1 MKLELADTSRAAY
14 AGKKMLCDVH
24 VTGKASVPFIIP
36 RLVSFDCTD
45 VRRNCQV
52 CSFAECRCGELLVQ
66 ASSRNILSLLG
77 KADSTVAKQL
87 RIWMGVCE
95 DCRVKVQR
103 TQNVEE
109 LRVSPRAD
117 TFLPSAEYVTRECYF
132 LGHGLLPNRP
142 YALECYCY
150 PDPTTQ
156 RAVLVAE
163 KASPLRDMIETY
175 KFKPGGLEIFRKDP
189 EQLFR
194 EVYSDFASN
203 VHRIVGRS
211 ALQTAFDLV
220 FHSVLQF
227 RFQGV
232 ELRRG
237 WVEGFVLGDS
247 GQGKTEMSLCLL
259 NHYGLGDRVQG
270 EGSST
275 AGLIGG
281 LEKMGDRWIL
291 VWGRIP
297 QMDRRLLIIDEF
309 GGISEE
315 DVARLSDIR
324 STGIA
329 EITKIRTERTSA
341 RTRLV
346 MMSNTRDGQPLGTYN
361 TGVEALKGVFG
372 HAEDVRR
379 LDFAL
384 CVATSEVGI
393 DVLNSP
399 IPAMPHVYT
408 QELCRDLILWAWS
421 REPSQVRFAEGVEDA
436 ILREAMALSERYS
449 AFIPLIEPADTRIK
463 LARLAV
469 ACACRCFSSDTEGN
483 VIVGSE
489 HVEFV
494 VKFLR
499 ECYDSP
505 FMSYDRYSDKARSEA
520 VFNDG
525 EYERAVEEWYKL
537 PNWREAIVVLD
548 ALGNPF
554 RMFEISEQLGL
565 DPWDAK
571 EIIRFLSRYRM
582 VQTLPAGYRKLSK
595 MQAFLRSLTE
605 EGSKWAKSV

>member
-1 MKLELADTSRAAY
+1 MGKAKISLADTSRAQY
-14 AGKKMLCDVH
+14 AGRKLDCEVY
-24 VTGKASVPFIIP
+24 VTGKGSTPFIIP
-36 RLVSFDCTD
+36 KLVYFDCSG
-45 VRRNCQV
+45 VKKNCQL
-52 CSFAECRCGELLVQ
+52 CHFAESRSGELLVQ

-87 RIWMGVCE
+87 RNWMGVCE
-95 DCRVKVQR
+95 DCRVKVR
-103 TQNVEE
+103 DTQNVEE
-109 LRVSPRAD
+109 LRVSPRMD
-117 TFLPSAEYVTRECYF
+117 TFMPSAEYVTRECYF

-150 PDPTTQ
+150 PDPATQ

-175 KFKPGGLEIFRKDP
+175 KFEPEKLDIFRKLP
-189 EQLFR
+189 E
-194 EVYSDFASN
+194 EVFSGVYNDFASN
-203 VHRIVGRS
+203 VHRIVGRL
-211 ALQTAFDLV
+211 ALQIAFDLV

-281 LEKMGDRWIL
+281 LERMGDRWIL
-291 VWGRIP
+291 IWGRIP

-315 DVARLSDIR
+315 DVAKLSDIR
-324 STGIA
+324 ATGIA

-361 TGVEALKGVFG
+361 TGVEALKAVFG
-372 HAEDVRR
+372 HTEDVRR

-384 CVATSEVGI
+384 CVATSEVST
-393 DVLNSP
+393 DLLNRAVP
-399 IPAMPHVYT
+399 QVPHTYT

-421 REPSQVRFAEGVEDA
+421 RTPEQVSFAEGVEDL
-436 ILREAMALSERYS
+436 ILREAIALSERYS

-463 LARLAV
+463 LARLSV
-469 ACACRCFSSDTEGN
+469 SCACRCFSSDEKGD
-483 VIVGSE
+483 VVVKPE

-494 VKFLR
+494 VKFLK

-505 FMSYDRYSDKARSEA
+505 FMSYDLYSDRARSEA
-520 VFNDG
+520 VFGDG
-525 EYERAVEEWYKL
+525 EYEKAVEELRKL
-537 PNWREAIVVLD
+537 PNYTEAIGVLTSI
-548 ALGNPF
+548 GNPF
-554 RMFEISEQLGL
+554 RGYEVGEQLGI
-565 DPWDAK
+565 DSWEVR
-571 EIIRFLSRYRM
+571 EIVRFLSKHRM
-582 VQTLPAGYRKLSK
+582 IQTLPAGYRKLPK
-595 MQAFLRSLTE
+595 MNTFLRRVQGEVS
-605 EGSKWAKSV
+605 GR